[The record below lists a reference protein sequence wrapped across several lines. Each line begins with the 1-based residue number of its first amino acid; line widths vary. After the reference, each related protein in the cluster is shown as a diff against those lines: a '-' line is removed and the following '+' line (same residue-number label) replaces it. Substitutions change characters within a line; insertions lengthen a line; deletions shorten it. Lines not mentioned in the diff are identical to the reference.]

1 MGTYS
6 IQVDWLANAYKGV
19 PLGEMVQWSDLI
31 ASLYALGHDI
41 TISAEQPSMK
51 KYVLLCGAIEFL
63 KLFWLSTMK
72 RLEKKLYNANYRV
85 NV

>member
-6 IQVDWLANAYKGV
+6 LQVNWLANAYKGV

-31 ASLYALGHDI
+31 TSLYALGHNI

-51 KYVLLCGAIEFL
+51 K
-63 KLFWLSTMK
+63 
-72 RLEKKLYNANYRV
+72 
-85 NV
+85 